1 MPMAEGGP
9 IGMRLRRLE
18 DGRLLCG
25 DGRLVD
31 DLTPAGALN
40 VAFLRSP
47 LASGRVTGLDTSAAE
62 AAPGV
67 RAVFTAAD
75 LDGSCSPLT
84 VHLTTPGA
92 LSPERPILAGDRV
105 RFVGEMMAAAVAD
118 SRYRAADA
126 VELLQPD
133 IDVLRAISTIDDALA
148 EDSPLVH
155 ESVPENL
162 YHVGR
167 RSFG

>member
-25 DGRLVD
+25 DGRFVD
-31 DLTPAGALN
+31 DLTPAGALH

-67 RAVFTAAD
+67 RAVFTAAA
-75 LDGSCSPLT
+75 LHGSCSPLA
-84 VHLTTPGA
+84 VPRPPPGRPSPGPPPPPPAPPPPLRPHMPPAPPPTPT
-92 LSPERPILAGDRV
+92 PP
-105 RFVGEMMAAAVAD
+105 
-118 SRYRAADA
+118 
-126 VELLQPD
+126 
-133 IDVLRAISTIDDALA
+133 
-148 EDSPLVH
+148 
-155 ESVPENL
+155 
-162 YHVGR
+162 
-167 RSFG
+167 